1 MVQCNAGPG
10 EDLRSGTINHQ
21 LSINFGG
28 WSQFYAEFG
37 SLYCVTD
44 LINGQN
50 FLAAAKD
57 QFRCSYDTIQLNCG

>member
-28 WSQFYAEFG
+28 GANFM
-37 SLYCVTD
+37 
-44 LINGQN
+44 QN
-50 FLAAAKD
+50 LVHYTVLQTSEMAKI
-57 QFRCSYDTIQLNCG
+57 S